1 MSKKVLILSTSPRK
15 NSNSDALAEEFAKG
29 AQQAGHEVEKI
40 SLIGKDI
47 QFCRGCLACQKTKRC
62 VIHDD
67 ADKIVQEKMLHADV
81 LVFATPIYYYEMS
94 GQMKT
99 LLDRANPLYSCDYA
113 FREVY
118 LIAAAA
124 EDGDEVWSRAA
135 SGLEGWIACFPKAR
149 LAGVVFGGNA
159 TGVGTI
165 QGNPAMQ
172 KAFDAGKAIP

>member
-1 MSKKVLILSTSPRK
+1 MLGDEGNEI
-15 NSNSDALAEEFAKG
+15 A
-29 AQQAGHEVEKI
+29 
-40 SLIGKDI
+40 
-47 QFCRGCLACQKTKRC
+47 
-62 VIHDD
+62 
-67 ADKIVQEKMLHADV
+67 EKMKQADV
-81 LVFATPIYYYEMS
+81 IVFTTPIYYYEMS

>member
-1 MSKKVLILSTSPRK
+1 MSKKILILSTSPRK

-29 AQQAGHEVEKI
+29 AREAGHTVEKI

-47 QFCRGCLACQKTKRC
+47 QFCRGCLACQKTMRC
-62 VIHDD
+62 VIRDD
-67 ADKIVQEKMLHADV
+67 ADQIVQEKMLHADV

-99 LLDRANPLYSCDYA
+99 LLDRANPLYPSDYA
-113 FREVY
+113 FRDVY

-135 SGLEGWIACFPKAR
+135 SGLEGWIDCFPKAH
-149 LAGVVFGGNA
+149 LSGVIFGGNA
-159 TGVGTI
+159 TDAGSI
-165 QGNPAMQ
+165 QGSPAMQ
-172 KAFDAGKAIP
+172 KAFDAGKAIV